1 MRLFQLVRTWF
12 VSLAR
17 HRQER
22 RLASAVRVDWHV
34 FGSGVHRRCST
45 KNVSAGGAMLDAV
58 SPMPVGAPLV
68 LTIETD
74 SGPAVLHARVAWWKE
89 TGMGVRFMRP
99 ADALLATA

>member
-12 VSLAR
+12 ASVAR

-22 RLASAVRVDWHV
+22 RLASEVQVDWHV
-34 FGSGVHRRCST
+34 FGSGVHRRSLT

-68 LTIETD
+68 LTIETE
-74 SGPAVLHARVAWWKE
+74 SGPALLHARVAWWKE
-89 TGMGVRFMRP
+89 TGMGVRFTSPR
-99 ADALLATA
+99 DAALA